1 MTCKQMSVR
10 TRFAPSPTGFLH
22 LGGAR
27 TALFNW
33 LFARQHGGTFVL
45 RIEDTD
51 EKRNTEE
58 AYDVI
63 YRGLNWLGL
72 DWDEGPQKGGDF
84 GPYFQSQRNSIY
96 ESYFEKL
103 ESAGYLYEDGGTFRF
118 RSQRKSVLVEDLVC
132 GRIEFDMSN
141 PVTHPDMTIR
151 RPDGSWIFHFVNVV
165 DDIEMKI
172 THVIRGEDHL
182 SNTPKHVELYQAL
195 GIEPPKFAHIP
206 LILNH
211 EGKKLS
217 KRDGGSSITNYIDQG
232 YAPEAVLNYLCLL
245 GWSPKDNR
253 EYLPLAEIREI
264 FTLDNIN
271 RRNAVFDLDKCFWLN
286 GQHLMH
292 MSLDRFTDLSLPFIE
307 KAGIPYGTREALS
320 DALAIVKPKVKHLSD
335 VPDWIAYLFDDDFP
349 FDDAAVEKAFTK
361 PGILATERLAQLKGA
376 FVVLD
381 DWSAPALEAALKAT
395 ATELNVK
402 SGEFVHPCRVA
413 VSGRAVGPGLYEMLV
428 VLGKSRIIARINK
441 ALAKFGAA

>member
-1 MTCKQMSVR
+1 MSVR

-63 YRGLNWLGL
+63 YQGLNWLGL
-72 DWDEGPQKGGDF
+72 EWDEGPLKGGDF
-84 GPYFQSQRNSIY
+84 GPYFQSQRNSVY
-96 ESYFEKL
+96 ETYFEKL
-103 ESAGYLYEDGGTFRF
+103 ESSGFLYEDGGAFRF

-165 DDIEMKI
+165 DDIEMKL

-292 MSLDRFTDLSLPFIE
+292 MSLDRFTELSLPFIE

-335 VPDWIAYLFDDDFP
+335 VPDWIGYLFNEEFP

-428 VLGKSRIIARINK
+428 VLGKTRVIARIDN